1 MNMKKTTLAMALL
14 AGLAMGV
21 SGQASASVYAG
32 SSLDISDLS
41 IGFVNASTGAVITN
55 LNPQFTFNVE
65 DSATLNGATQASA
78 AGCSSLASNCGTSPA
93 PVLTVNAANAPG
105 STVVRANTNYSLMGQ
120 NTGTFAN
127 SNAEITT
134 AQLVNGIPSH
144 SQQVA
149 EAEVL
154 GAGQAQASANIQSN
168 TTWTFSFSIAETAN
182 MALSFIA
189 NPEMKADVSL
199 VPPYSAGIAQSNMV
213 TNFTLNRLS
222 GAGASPFV
230 SWSPNGTVGD
240 VICVNVFGCVEVDPE
255 SLNETLGVGPAS
267 SMLVHSLGTA
277 GNLFKLNIAGLTAGR
292 YSLTLAGLTSVNV
305 TQVPEPGTLLLIG
318 GALAALGVGGAR
330 RRRAGAM
337 AV

>member
-32 SSLDISDLS
+32 SSLDISNLT
-41 IGFVNASTGAVITN
+41 IGFVNASSGALITN

-65 DSATLNGATQASA
+65 DSATLNSNTQAFA
-78 AGCSSLASNCGTSPA
+78 AGCSSLVGNCGTSPG

-105 STVVRANTNYSLMGQ
+105 STVVRANSNYSLMGQ
-120 NTGTFAN
+120 YTGTFAN
-127 SNAEITT
+127 SNVEITT

-144 SQQVA
+144 AQQVA

-154 GAGQAQASANIQSN
+154 GKGQAQASANIQSN
-168 TTWTFSFSIAETAN
+168 TTWTFTFDITETAN

-199 VPPYSAGIAQSNMV
+199 VPPYTAGIAQTNIT

-222 GAGASPFV
+222 GGAGASPFV
-230 SWSPNGTVGD
+230 SWSPNGVNGD
-240 VICVNVFGCVEVDPE
+240 AICVNVLGCAEVDSE
-255 SLNETLGVGPAS
+255 SLNETLGVGPLS
-267 SMLVHSLGTA
+267 STLTHSLGIPGSA
-277 GNLFKLNIAGLTAGR
+277 FSLNIAGLKAGR
-292 YSLTLAGLTSVNV
+292 YALTLAGTTSVNV

-330 RRRAGAM
+330 RRAGAM
-337 AV
+337 AA

>member
-32 SSLDISDLS
+32 SSLDISNLS
-41 IGFVNASTGAVITN
+41 IGFVDAVTGVVITN
-55 LNPQFTFNVE
+55 LNPNFSFNVE
-65 DSATLNGATQASA
+65 DSATLNGSTQAWA
-78 AGCSSLASNCGTSPA
+78 AGCSSLSANCGVS

-105 STVVRANTNYSLMGQ
+105 STVVRANNDYSLMGQ

-134 AQLVNGIPSH
+134 AQLVNGIPS
-144 SQQVA
+144 STSQVA
-149 EAEVL
+149 ESEVM

-168 TTWTFSFSIAETAN
+168 TTWTFSFSLLETAN

-199 VPPYSAGIAQSNMV
+199 VPPYTAGIAQSNMA
-213 TNFTLNRLS
+213 TDFTLRRL
-222 GAGASPFV
+222 AGGPYV
-230 SWSPNGTVGD
+230 NWTPNGVAGD
-240 VICVNVFGCVEVDPE
+240 VICLGVGCVEVDPE
-255 SLNETLGVGPAS
+255 SLNETFGVGPGNS
-267 SMLVHSLGTA
+267 SLAHSLGTA
-277 GNLFKLNIAGLTAGR
+277 GNLFSLNITGLTAGN

-337 AV
+337 AA

>member
-32 SSLDISDLS
+32 SSLDINNLS
-41 IGFVNASTGAVITN
+41 IGFVNATTGAVISS
-55 LNPQFTFNVE
+55 LNPEFTFNVE
-65 DSATLNGATQASA
+65 DSATLNGVTQANA
-78 AGCSSLASNCGTSPA
+78 AGCSSLAGNCGALPA

-105 STVVRANTNYSLMGQ
+105 STVVRADANYSLIGQ

-127 SNAEITT
+127 SNVEITT
-134 AQLVNGIPSH
+134 AQLVNAIPSH
-144 SQQVA
+144 AQLVA

-168 TTWTFSFSIAETAN
+168 TTWTFTFDIAETAN

-199 VPPYSAGIAQSNMV
+199 VPPYTAGIAQTNTT
-213 TNFTLNRLS
+213 TNFTLNRLTGS
-222 GAGASPFV
+222 GASPFV
-230 SWSPNGTVGD
+230 SWSPNGVSGD
-240 VICVNVFGCVEVDPE
+240 VICVNVMGCLEVDSE
-255 SLNETLGVGPAS
+255 SLNETLGVGPLS
-267 SMLVHSLGTA
+267 STLTHSLGTP
-277 GNLFKLNIAGLTAGR
+277 GSGFSLNIAGLTAGR
-292 YSLTLAGLTSVNV
+292 YALTLAGTTSVNV

-337 AV
+337 AA

>member
-32 SSLDISDLS
+32 SSLDISNLT
-41 IGFVNASTGAVITN
+41 IGFVNATTGAVITN

-65 DSATLNGATQASA
+65 DSATLNGVTQAFA
-78 AGCSSLASNCGTSPA
+78 AGCSSLAANCGTFPA

-105 STVVRANTNYSLMGQ
+105 STVVRANSDYSLMGQ

-127 SNAEITT
+127 SNVEITT
-134 AQLVNGIPSH
+134 AQLVNAIPSH
-144 SQQVA
+144 AQQVA
-149 EAEVL
+149 EAEVF

-168 TTWTFSFSIAETAN
+168 TTWTFIFSIAETAN

-199 VPPYSAGIAQSNMV
+199 VPPYTAGIAQTNIT

-222 GAGASPFV
+222 GAGANPFV
-230 SWSPNGTVGD
+230 SWSPNAVSGD
-240 VICVNVFGCVEVDPE
+240 VICVNVLGCLEVDNE
-255 SLNETLGVGPAS
+255 SLNETLGVGPLS
-267 SMLVHSLGTA
+267 STLTHSLGTPGSA
-277 GNLFKLNIAGLTAGR
+277 FSLNIAGLKAGR
-292 YSLTLAGLTSVNV
+292 YALTLAGTTSVNV

-330 RRRAGAM
+330 RRAGAM
-337 AV
+337 AA